1 MASALSPIL
10 SWLCVWCDIGV
21 QFHSF
26 ARGLPFPS
34 VHFWTVHP
42 VHHPIL
48 FLIDDLWVA
57 SSMFTDTLRTR
68 VPVSLAVL
76 VHLSPFHRL
85 PEPPNPVWVPHPA
98 HSQPS
103 TCTHSRSFELYISTH
118 LLLSLEPCLVLIPV
132 SPGLCPRGVFCALI
146 PSPFFPLQPPAWSPP
161 RTQGQSLPDHPS
173 FLFLKNCHLDHR
185 SPLWDQPATW
195 AQNCPLSSSPFPLT
209 SPAELW

>member
-1 MASALSPIL
+1 M
-10 SWLCVWCDIGV
+10 WCDIGV

-48 FLIDDLWVA
+48 FLVDDLWVA
-57 SSMFTDTLRTR
+57 SSMFTDTLRTQ

-76 VHLSPFHRL
+76 VYLSPFHRL

-103 TCTHSRSFELYISTH
+103 TCTHSRSFELYTSTH
-118 LLLSLEPCLVLIPV
+118 LLLSLEPSSPHTCV
-132 SPGLCPRGVFCALI
+132 SWPLPSWGLLCPDLFTLLSSAAPCLI
-146 PSPFFPLQPPAWSPP
+146 PS
-161 RTQGQSLPDHPS
+161 
-173 FLFLKNCHLDHR
+173 
-185 SPLWDQPATW
+185 
-195 AQNCPLSSSPFPLT
+195 QNPGPVS
-209 SPAELW
+209 A

>member
-1 MASALSPIL
+1 MSMDGCGKA
-10 SWLCVWCDIGV
+10 
-21 QFHSF
+21 
-26 ARGLPFPS
+26 GLG
-34 VHFWTVHP
+34 
-42 VHHPIL
+42 
-48 FLIDDLWVA
+48 

-185 SPLWDQPATW
+185 SPL
-195 AQNCPLSSSPFPLT
+195 
-209 SPAELW
+209 